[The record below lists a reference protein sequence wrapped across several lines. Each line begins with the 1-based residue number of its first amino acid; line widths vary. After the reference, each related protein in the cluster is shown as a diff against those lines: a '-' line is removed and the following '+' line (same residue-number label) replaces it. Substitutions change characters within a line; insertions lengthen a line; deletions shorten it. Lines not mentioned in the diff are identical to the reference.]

1 MKKKI
6 IEFRLIFLLLL
17 ISFVYSDLNSQTLPN
32 QDSLIRIQKIKIFP
46 VSNPAPLYI
55 VEIRNDMTISF
66 YNILPENFSKDH
78 PGFKGWFV
86 DSTTINIENYD
97 FIDLEKTINR
107 IDLEN
112 INILNKPNSENGIE
126 KDITGVISDRFII
139 ELTNQRIESNI
150 DPNNEKYISESLKII
165 RNMFEKLEDK
175 YKPKK

>member
-1 MKKKI
+1 MNWKKN
-6 IEFRLIFLLLL
+6 EFRHIFLLLL
-17 ISFVYSDLNSQTLPN
+17 ISFVCSGLKSQTLPN

-112 INILNKPNSENGIE
+112 INILNKPNSKSGIE

-150 DPNNEKYISESLKII
+150 DPNNKKYISESLKII
-165 RNMFEKLEDK
+165 RNIFDKLEDK